1 MEPGTPYDHASG
13 LCSPPANAVGLSA
26 MRPVRGVARN
36 YIGVEFTRGWNGV
49 EHFVR
54 MLMKVGFISP
64 SSSAPSYAVLDVLD
78 ADGDIIGDYAVPHAR
93 AFRFIYRKLGLR
105 VERVPEDA

>member
-13 LCSPPANAVGLSA
+13 VLSPPAGAVGLSA

-36 YIGVEFTRGWNGV
+36 YTAVEFTRGWNGV
-49 EHFVR
+49 EHFIR
-54 MLMKVGFISP
+54 TLMKVGYIAP

-78 ADGDIIGDYAVPHAR
+78 ADGDIIGDYDVPNAK
-93 AFRFIYRKLGLR
+93 AFGYIKRKLKLR
-105 VERVPEDA
+105 VEPEPAVD